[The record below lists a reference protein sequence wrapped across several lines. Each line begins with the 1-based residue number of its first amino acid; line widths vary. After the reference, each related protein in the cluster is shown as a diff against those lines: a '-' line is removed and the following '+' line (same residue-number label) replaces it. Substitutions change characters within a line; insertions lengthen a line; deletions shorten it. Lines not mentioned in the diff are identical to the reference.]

1 CVRGDCTNADCSS
14 VPFDFW

>member
-1 CVRGDCTNADCSS
+1 CVRGDCTNTDCSS